1 MMIDASGLI
10 NGVIAS
16 KGGGMLVMYTK
27 GWLVVVVVGEK
38 RSGKSVGIVS
48 PAGRKRRSISNHS
61 LWMTP

>member
-10 NGVIAS
+10 NGVRAS
-16 KGGGMLVMYTK
+16 KLGGMLVMYTK
-27 GWLVVVVVGEK
+27 GGLVVVVGEK

-48 PAGRKRRSISNHS
+48 PAGRKRRSRSNHS